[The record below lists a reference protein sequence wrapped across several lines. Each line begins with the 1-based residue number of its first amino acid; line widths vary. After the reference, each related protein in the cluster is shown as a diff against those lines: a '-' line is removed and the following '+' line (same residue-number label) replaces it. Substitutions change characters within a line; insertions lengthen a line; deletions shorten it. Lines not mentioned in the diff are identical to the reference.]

1 MARTVRIARL
11 VSWRSSSVEM
21 TPGAFRLA
29 AAATL
34 LSSHADGRNCAKR
47 ALAQDLADTYTPRV
61 IAGVIISHG

>member
-1 MARTVRIARL
+1 
-11 VSWRSSSVEM
+11 M